1 MRVHGVVSA
10 VATIVV
16 LLSCDVASAR
26 HGAVWVRPPTGDRDG
41 LALLARIHHAYAGV
55 PAVTV
60 SGRTGTLL
68 FRWTLVLRSG
78 VGIAEE
84 FVGQE
89 PSKTTLLVASR
100 GGSTFAREPGSPCWR
115 ALRSSDPQALDNLG
129 LPFPDQPAMKVRAP
143 QATSTGALLPV
154 VVDGTPGTFSVDH
167 SFRLRLI
174 TVNASGHRILE
185 HVTILRSVPELAR
198 PEPRC

>member
-1 MRVHGVVSA
+1 MRVHGLLSA
-10 VATIVV
+10 VAATVV
-16 LLSCDVASAR
+16 LLSCDAASAR
-26 HGAVWVRPPTGDRDG
+26 QDAVWATSPTGDRAG

-68 FRWTLVLRSG
+68 FRWTLVLGSG
-78 VGIAEE
+78 VGTAEE

-100 GGSTFAREPGSPCWR
+100 GGPTFAREPGSPCWR
-115 ALRSSDPQALDNLG
+115 ALRRSDPQALDNLG

-143 QATSTGALLPV
+143 QTTSSGALLPV
-154 VVDGTPGTFSVDH
+154 VVDGDPGTFSVDH
-167 SFRLRLI
+167 SFRIRLI
-174 TVNASGHRILE
+174 TLSSGGHRILE
-185 HVTILRSVPELAR
+185 QVTNLRSVPELAR